1 MSDVQPT
8 EEDVMTASSD
18 RLLRRTLW
26 ANAVFS
32 VISGAV
38 LVAFAGPFAALATDA
53 PLSVAGLELA
63 IVFELLGL
71 GVVAFGTLAGWSA
84 SRETLPRG
92 WAQAIFAADVAWVA
106 GSALALL
113 VPGAWSTIGIAG
125 IVVVALI
132 VADIAVLEYL
142 GLRRLRAAA

>member
-1 MSDVQPT
+1 VT
-8 EEDVMTASSD
+8 VSSD

-38 LVAFAGPFAALATDA
+38 GVAFAGPFADLATDA
-53 PLSVAGLELA
+53 PLSVGSLELA
-63 IVFELLGL
+63 TVFELLGL
-71 GVVAFGTLAGWSA
+71 GVVAFGVIAGWAA
-84 SRETLPRG
+84 SRETLPRA
-92 WAQAIFAADVAWVA
+92 WAQAIFVADVAWVA
-106 GSALALL
+106 GSALVLL
-113 VPGAWSTIGIAG
+113 LASWSTIGIAG

-142 GLRRLRAAA
+142 GLRRLGAPA

>member
-1 MSDVQPT
+1 
-8 EEDVMTASSD
+8 MTSSD

-38 LVAFAGPFAALATDA
+38 LVAFAGPFAALAIEA
-53 PLSVAGLELA
+53 PLSVVGLELA
-63 IVFELLGL
+63 ILFELLGL
-71 GVVAFGTLAGWSA
+71 GVVAFGAICGWAA

-92 WAQAIFAADVAWVA
+92 WAQVIFVADLAWVA
-106 GSALALL
+106 GSALVLL
-113 VPGAWSTIGIAG
+113 LPASWSTAGIAG

-142 GLRRLRAAA
+142 GLRRLSTAH

>member
-1 MSDVQPT
+1 MI
-8 EEDVMTASSD
+8 ASSD

-26 ANAVFS
+26 GNAVFS

-53 PLSVAGLELA
+53 PLSVGSLELA
-63 IVFELLGL
+63 TVFELLGL
-71 GVVAFGTLAGWSA
+71 GVVAFGAIAGWAA
-84 SRETLPRG
+84 SRETLPLA
-92 WAQAIFAADVAWVA
+92 WAQAVFVADVAWVA
-106 GSALALL
+106 GSALVLL
-113 VPGAWSTIGIAG
+113 LPGSWSTIGIAG

-142 GLRRLRAAA
+142 GLRRLGAAA